1 MITTDFVIIFASR
14 SSCGVAIFIKSNQF
28 RLGPFGKCVELIEKI
43 IVAFKDRPSMYHRI
57 EFLPILTEVLL
68 RSDLRYEH
76 TLELIQ
82 DVSFGISIK
91 SHQSYLERLIKFCLD
106 ILSGELD
113 EVSGGEKKYSVRIL
127 LLLHYVML
135 CYSMM
140 SSYGRLPCQC

>member
-1 MITTDFVIIFASR
+1 MVTDFIVFFASR
-14 SSCGVAIFIKSNQF
+14 SSYEVVIFIKSNRF

-68 RSDLRYEH
+68 RSDLRYVH

-106 ILSGELD
+106 ILLGELN
-113 EVSGGEKKYSVRIL
+113 EVSSGWEKNVL
-127 LLLHYVML
+127 LEYCCDSNLL